1 MRRRLSGG
9 AMEIQVGDICIMK
22 KKHPCG
28 GDRFIV
34 RRVGM
39 DFRIECLTCGREIW
53 MLRSAFEKGLRR
65 IEPAVAKRDK
75 GELSQ

>member
-1 MRRRLSGG
+1 
-9 AMEIQVGDICIMK
+9 MEIQVGDICIMK
-22 KKHPCG
+22 KPHPCG
-28 GDRFIV
+28 GDRFVV

-39 DFRIECLTCGREIW
+39 DIRIECLTCGREIW

-65 IEPAVAKRDK
+65 IESEQAGRDK